1 MNNIST
7 EEKQKHSVMYIG
19 SLQKGGAEH
28 VLVNLAEYF
37 YLAGY
42 RVTMVTTYL
51 ARQEYPVK
59 HGTWKIDPKGQAVLF
74 PDGSHGCVE
83 PEGCG
88 KDGIHRVFSA
98 LMPEEMKGRTG
109 NFLARCRKL
118 RTIWKNLQP
127 DLILSFSGKNN
138 IMAVLTTYGMQIPVV
153 VSVRSNPSREYSSR
167 LMRMMALITFR
178 HAAGVILQTNDAKN
192 FFPKAIQKRAI
203 ILPNSLQ
210 PDFVR
215 PVYNGVRDKIIV
227 SVGSL
232 DRNKNHALLLKAFA
246 KVSTLHP
253 DYRVVLYGEG
263 KCREEL
269 TALAEKLDIQDL
281 IALPGLIGDVADH
294 IEKAGIFVL
303 CSDQEGMPNALLEAM
318 ALGIPCI
325 ATDCPCGGPRDLIED
340 GINGLLTPVGD
351 VPHMEACLER
361 MMNHPEEARIM
372 GQKAA
377 MVQQKYHPD
386 AINEQ
391 WKDFFDWIMSR

>member
-7 EEKQKHSVMYIG
+7 EEKQKHIAMYIG

-28 VLVNLAEYF
+28 VMVNLAEYF

-51 ARQEYPVK
+51 AKEEYPVK
-59 HGTWKIDPKGQAVLF
+59 HATWKIDHKGQSVLF
-74 PDGSHGCVE
+74 PDGSYGFVDQ
-83 PEGCG
+83 EGCT
-88 KDGIHRVFSA
+88 KEGIHRVFSA

-109 NFLARCRKL
+109 NFLARCHKL
-118 RTIWKNLQP
+118 RTIWTNLQP

-138 IMAVLTTYGMQIPVV
+138 VMAVLTTYGMQIPVV
-153 VSVRSNPSREYSSR
+153 VSVRSNPSREYSSK
-167 LMRMMALITFR
+167 LLRMMAMITFR
-178 HAAGVILQTNDAKN
+178 HAAGLILQTNDAKK
-192 FFPKAIQKRAI
+192 FFPKAIQNRAI

-210 PDFVR
+210 PDFIR
-215 PVYNGVRDKIIV
+215 PIYAGVRDKTIV

-246 KVSTLHP
+246 KVSKMHP

-263 KCREEL
+263 KCRKEL
-269 TALAEKLDIQDL
+269 TALAEELEIQDL
-281 IALPGLIGDVADH
+281 VALPGLIGDVADH

-325 ATDCPCGGPRDLIED
+325 ATDCPCGGPRDLINS

-351 VPHMEACLER
+351 ISHMQDCLSR
-361 MMNHPEEARIM
+361 MMDNPEEARIM

-377 MVQQKYHPD
+377 MVQQKYHPEV
-386 AINEQ
+386 INEQ
-391 WKDFFDWIMSR
+391 WKNFFDQIMSR